1 MAKFQYGGQAVIEGV
16 MMRGPGEMAIAVQK
30 NPEEIIVEKQ
40 ELIPLTKRYPVL
52 GWPILRGTV
61 ALIEAM
67 VIGMKALTFSA
78 NQVAET
84 EDEELSSWEMALTI
98 LAAVGLA
105 VVLFVVTPVVV
116 TNFVRE
122 VLGDF
127 GRSAVEGVLR
137 IGIFIGY
144 VLLIG
149 RMKDIRRVFQYHGA
163 EHKVIHAYEAGE
175 KLTVANAKKYSSLHP
190 RCGTSFVLIVL
201 VLTIFVFTFVGQTGP
216 LQRIAIKIALMPA
229 VAGLAYEFIKFSSRQ
244 MHRGWVKALVAPG
257 LWLQQLTTKDPEDK
271 QIQVAIK
278 ALLAV
283 LPQEELQ
290 KYEEQLETQEPVDE
304 VKERCMTS

>member
-1 MAKFQYGGQAVIEGV
+1 VAKFQYGGQAVIEGV

-40 ELIPLTKRYPVL
+40 ELIPVAKRYPVL

-78 NQVAET
+78 NQVAA
-84 EDEELSSWEMALTI
+84 EDEEELSNWEMVLTI
-98 LAAVGLA
+98 IVALGLA
-105 VVLFVVTPVVV
+105 VLLFVVTPVVAA
-116 TNFVRE
+116 NFVRE
-122 VLGDF
+122 ILGDF
-127 GRSAVEGVLR
+127 GRSAVEGILR

-163 EHKVIHAYEAGE
+163 EHKVIHTYEAGE
-175 KLTVANAKKYSSLHP
+175 ELTVANAKKHSSLHP
-190 RCGTSFVLIVL
+190 RCGTSFILIVL
-201 VLTIFVFTFVGQTGP
+201 VLTILVFTFVGQTGP
-216 LQRIAIKIALMPA
+216 WQRIAIKIALMPA
-229 VAGLAYEFIKFSSRQ
+229 IAGLAYEFIKLSSKQ

-278 ALLAV
+278 ALIAV
-283 LPQEELQ
+283 LPQEERE
-290 KYEEQLETQEPVDE
+290 KYDERQETQELVDE
-304 VKERCMTS
+304 VKQTCMTS

>member
-40 ELIPLTKRYPVL
+40 VLIPITKRYPLL

-78 NQVAET
+78 NQVAKE
-84 EDEELSSWEMALTI
+84 EEEELGNWEMALTI
-98 LAAVGLA
+98 IIALGLA
-105 VVLFVVTPVVV
+105 VLLFVVMPVVAA
-116 TNFVRE
+116 NFVRE
-122 VLGDF
+122 TLGDF
-127 GRSAVEGVLR
+127 GRSAVEGILR

-163 EHKVIHAYEAGE
+163 EHKVIHTYEAGE
-175 KLTVANAKKYSSLHP
+175 ELTVANAKKFSNLHP

-201 VLTIFVFTFVGQTGP
+201 VLTIIVFTFVGQTGP

-229 VAGLAYEFIKFSSRQ
+229 IAGLAYEFIKLSSKQ

-278 ALLAV
+278 ALTAV
-283 LPQEELQ
+283 LPLEERR
-290 KYEEQLETQEPVDE
+290 KYDEHQETQELVDE
-304 VKERCMTS
+304 VKEACMTS